1 MTQQRIGLI
10 SSAVPMISGGYRFI
24 VEWLEEK
31 LRERGHLVETIYIP
45 SADEPETLLT
55 QMAAFR
61 MMDLDSYFDRVITFR
76 PPAHMVRHRRKVC
89 WFIHHI
95 RVFYDL
101 WEKTDYH
108 GMPDNAQYRALR
120 DTIRAADTAA
130 LQDAYL
136 LFTNSRVVA
145 ERLDSFNG
153 LKGEVLY
160 PPLSNPGLFTRGTHG
175 DEIVCICRME
185 GHKRQHILVEAMRFT
200 RSAVRLRLC
209 GLSANAAYHQRLLD
223 IIDDNGLQDR
233 VTIEHR
239 WITEEE
245 KAARLATSLA
255 AAYVP
260 FDEDSYGYPTLEAAH
275 AGRCTVTL
283 RDGGGVAEFIDDGR
297 NGLIAEPTPESV
309 AVAFDRLFENRSE
322 TIAMGE
328 AAERRVAELGIDW
341 DTVIAR
347 LLA

>member
-1 MTQQRIGLI
+1 MIPQRIGLI
-10 SSAVPMISGGYRFI
+10 SSAVPHISGGYRFI

-45 SADEPETLLT
+45 SSDDPDTLLT

-76 PPAHMVRHRRKVC
+76 PPAHMVQHRRKVC

-95 RVFYDL
+95 RIFYDL
-101 WEKTDYH
+101 WHKTEWH

-120 DTIRAADTAA
+120 EAIRVADTVA
-130 LQDAYL
+130 LRDCHL

-145 ERLDSFNG
+145 DRLREFNG
-153 LKGEVLY
+153 LEGEVLY
-160 PPLSNPGLFTRGTHG
+160 PPLSNPGLFTSGPYG
-175 DEIVCICRME
+175 DEIVCVCRME
-185 GHKRQHILVEAMRFT
+185 GHKRQHVLVEAMRFT
-200 RSAVRLRLC
+200 RSPVRLRLC
-209 GLSANAAYHQRLLD
+209 GLSSNTAYHEKLLGAVQKY
-223 IIDDNGLQDR
+223 GLQQK

-245 KAARLATSLA
+245 KAERLSRSLA

-275 AGRCTVTL
+275 AQRCTVTL
-283 RDGGGVAEFIDDGR
+283 QDSGGVSEFIKNGV
-297 NGLIAEPTPESV
+297 NGLIADPSPEAV
-309 AVAFDRLFENRSE
+309 AVAFDQLYENRAR

-328 AAERRVAELGIDW
+328 EAEKRVFELGIDW
-341 DTVIAR
+341 NTVISR